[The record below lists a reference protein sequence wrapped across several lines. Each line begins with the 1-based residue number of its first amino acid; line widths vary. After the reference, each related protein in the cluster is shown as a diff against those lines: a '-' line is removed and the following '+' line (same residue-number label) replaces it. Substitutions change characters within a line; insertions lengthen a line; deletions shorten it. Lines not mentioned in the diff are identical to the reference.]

1 VKTFVEPNR
10 GEWEALTRRPAQDLS
25 KLEATVRSVMQRV
38 QEEGD
43 AALRDYTA
51 RFDGVELEDF
61 AVTEEMVQAAA
72 AQVPDELKRAIQTAK
87 RNIETFHRSQQIE
100 VEEIETMPG
109 VRCWRESRAIDK
121 VGLYIPGGTAPL
133 FSTVLMLAVPAQIAG
148 CQEIILCSPPN
159 KEGNIHPAILYTAQL
174 CGVTRIF
181 RLGGSQAIAAM
192 TFGTGS
198 VPQVYKL
205 FGPGNAYVTVAKQ
218 LAQLQGLAID
228 MPAGPSEVLVCA
240 DAGAKSSH
248 VAADLLSQAEHGHD
262 SQVVLVTD
270 SEQKAKDIW
279 LQVEVQLE
287 QLPRKELARRS
298 LDNSM
303 ALVFNDWK
311 EAADYV
317 NLYAP
322 EHLILSMKNAREF
335 AAGIRNAGSIFLGYF
350 TPESVGDY
358 ASGTNHTLPTYG
370 YARQYSGV
378 SLDSF
383 VKKIT
388 FQELTAEGL
397 QLLGP
402 TVEIMAEAEE
412 LRAHQLAV
420 SLRLQDLE
428 PQIGTD

>member
-10 GEWEALTRRPAQDLS
+10 GEWKAFTRRPAQDLS
-25 KLEATVRSVMQRV
+25 KLETTVRSVMQRV
-38 QEEGD
+38 QQEGD

-72 AQVPDELKRAIQTAK
+72 AQVPDELKQAIQAAK
-87 RNIETFHRSQQIE
+87 RNIETFHRSQQTK

-174 CGVTRIF
+174 CGVSRIF

-192 TFGTGS
+192 TFGTES

-205 FGPGNAYVTVAKQ
+205 FGPGNAFVTVAKQ

-270 SEQKAKDIW
+270 SEQKAEDIR
-279 LQVEVQLE
+279 LQLAVQLE
-287 QLPRKELARRS
+287 QLPRKELAQRS

-303 ALVFNDWK
+303 ALVFNNWE

-322 EHLILSMKNAREF
+322 EHLILSMEDARGF
-335 AAGIRNAGSIFLGYF
+335 ASGIRNAGSIFLGYY

-388 FQELTAEGL
+388 FQELTADGL
-397 QLLGP
+397 RRLGP
-402 TVEIMAEAEE
+402 AVEIMAEAEE
-412 LRAHQLAV
+412 LRAHRLAV
-420 SLRLQDLE
+420 TLRLQTLE
-428 PQIGTD
+428 PQIDTD

>member
-1 VKTFVEPNR
+1 MKIFEAPNP
-10 GEWEALTRRPAQDLS
+10 GEWEALTRRPAQDLT
-25 KLEATVRSVMQRV
+25 KLETAVREVMHRV
-38 QEEGD
+38 QTEGD
-43 AALRDYTA
+43 AALRDYTT

-61 AVTEEMVQAAA
+61 AVPQEDLEAAA
-72 AQVPDELKRAIQTAK
+72 DQVPEQLQQAIQTAK
-87 RNIETFHRSQQIE
+87 RNIETFHRAQRAE
-100 VEEIETMPG
+100 VREIETMPG
-109 VRCWRESRAIDK
+109 VTCWRESRPIDK

-148 CQEIILCSPPN
+148 CREIVLCSPPN
-159 KEGNIHPAILYTAQL
+159 KRGNIHPAILYTAHL
-174 CGVTRIF
+174 CGVTQVF

-192 TFGTGS
+192 TYGTES
-198 VPQVYKL
+198 VPRVYKL

-240 DAGAKSSH
+240 DAGARSSH

-270 SEQKAKDIW
+270 TRQKAEDVQ
-279 LQVEVQLE
+279 LQLQAQLE
-287 QLPRKELARRS
+287 QLPRRELAAQS
-298 LDNSM
+298 IANSM
-303 ALVFNDWK
+303 TLVFPDWS

-322 EHLILSMKNAREF
+322 EHLILSVANAREF
-335 AAGIRNAGSIFLGYF
+335 AAGIRNAGSIFLGYY

-370 YARQYSGV
+370 YAMQYSGV

-383 VKKIT
+383 VKQIT
-388 FQELTAEGL
+388 FQELTRQGL
-397 QLLGP
+397 ELLGP
-402 TVEIMAEAEE
+402 TVEVMAEAEE
-412 LRAHQLAV
+412 LVAHREAV
-420 SLRLQDLE
+420 RLRLQDLK
-428 PQIGTD
+428 PQSSTK

>member
-1 VKTFVEPNR
+1 MKTFVAPNP
-10 GEWEALTRRPAQDLS
+10 GEWDALTRRPAQDLS
-25 KLEATVRSVMQRV
+25 KLEATVRAVMQRV
-38 QEEGD
+38 QQEGD

-51 RFDGVELEDF
+51 RFDGVELDDF
-61 AVTEEMVQAAA
+61 AVGAEAVQAAA
-72 AQVPDELKRAIQTAK
+72 DQVPEQLKQAIQTAK
-87 RNIETFHRSQQIE
+87 RNVETFHRAQQTSVRE
-100 VEEIETMPG
+100 VETMPG
-109 VRCWRESRAIDK
+109 VRCWREARAIDK

-148 CQEIILCSPPN
+148 CREVVLCSPPD

-174 CGVTRIF
+174 CGVTKIF

-192 TFGTGS
+192 TYGTAT
-198 VPQVYKL
+198 VPKVYKL

-240 DAGAKSSH
+240 DAGARSSH

-270 SEQKAKDIW
+270 SEEKAKDVW
-279 LQVEVQLE
+279 LQVQAQLQ
-287 QLPRKELARRS
+287 QLPRKALASQS

-303 ALVFNDWK
+303 ALVFPDWDD
-311 EAADYV
+311 AAGYV
-317 NLYAP
+317 NHYAP
-322 EHLILSMKNAREF
+322 EHLILSMADARAF
-335 AAGIRNAGSIFLGYF
+335 AGKIRNAGSIFLGYH

-370 YARQYSGV
+370 YANQYSGV

-383 VKKIT
+383 VKQIT
-388 FQELTAEGL
+388 FQELTREGL

-402 TVEIMAEAEE
+402 TVEVMAEAEE
-412 LRAHQLAV
+412 LIAHRDAV
-420 SLRLQDLE
+420 RLRLLDF
-428 PQIGTD
+428 

>member
-1 VKTFVEPNR
+1 MKIYEQPNR
-10 GEWEALTRRPAQDLS
+10 GEWDALTRRPASDLTM
-25 KLEATVRSVMQRV
+25 LETAVREVMQRV
-38 QEEGD
+38 RDEGD
-43 AALRDYTA
+43 AALRDYTT

-61 AVTEEMVQAAA
+61 AVTPEMVDAAV
-72 AQVPDELKRAIQTAK
+72 AQVPEELRTAIRTAK
-87 RNIETFHRSQQIE
+87 ENIETFHRSQQTKIIE
-100 VEEIETMPG
+100 VETMPG
-109 VRCWRESRAIDK
+109 VKCWREARAIDK

-133 FSTVLMLAVPAQIAG
+133 FSTVLMLAVPARIAG
-148 CQEIILCSPPN
+148 CRQIVLCSPPD
-159 KEGNIHPAILYTAQL
+159 KEGNIHPAILYAARL
-174 CGVTRIF
+174 CGVTEIF

-192 TFGTGS
+192 TFGTRS
-198 VPQVYKL
+198 VPRVYKL

-218 LAQLQGLAID
+218 LAQLLGVAID

-270 SEQKAKDIW
+270 SRQKAADVW
-279 LQVEVQLE
+279 LQVQAQLE
-287 QLPRKELARRS
+287 QLPRRDLAGRS
-298 LDNSM
+298 IANSLS
-303 ALVFNDWK
+303 LVFHDWE
-311 EAADYV
+311 EAAEYV

-322 EHLILSMKNAREF
+322 EHLILSMKNARAF
-335 AAGIRNAGSIFLGYF
+335 AAGVRNAGSIFLGYH

-383 VKKIT
+383 VKQIT

-402 TVEIMAEAEE
+402 TVEILAEAEE
-412 LRAHQLAV
+412 LMAHRNAV
-420 SLRLQDLE
+420 SLRLQDIST
-428 PQIGTD
+428 QR